1 MSDIGVLSHQY
12 TESSDLLQSILQAV
26 KILKKFHFNLDSSK
40 RVTQNEIDRSRRLLS
55 EFTEDILNSLG
66 PFREE
71 EAAQIVRIPAAFVE
85 QIKSYKKGELVYFID
100 DLRDLK
106 DHLSIPFSELT
117 DNNIDTINEITTI
130 LDIETTSVFRKLFR
144 K

>member
-12 TESSDLLQSILQAV
+12 TETSDLLQSILQAV

-40 RVTQNEIDRSRRLLS
+40 RVTENDIARSRRLLS
-55 EFTEDILNSLG
+55 EFIGDILNNFGL
-66 PFREE
+66 FREKGT
-71 EAAQIVRIPAAFVE
+71 AQIVRIPAAFIE
-85 QIKSYKKGELVYFID
+85 QIRSFKKGELVYFID
-100 DLRDLK
+100 DLKDLK
-106 DHLSIPFSELT
+106 DHLSIPFSALT
-117 DNNIDTINEITTI
+117 DKNIDTINEITTI